1 MRLVPFLPFVVGG
14 CVSVRTPEQLQLDG
28 AGLVAVSAV
37 VDRGDLTYV
46 AATGTDVDL
55 TATVWGNGS
64 SRAKANARQET
75 VVWSAEIDRGVLLLD
90 GISPEPSSGVDFDVV
105 GPIFVSVDA
114 ALANGDL
121 EVRGAEGVHV
131 LTANTVFGDVWGDA
145 TVFADVVDLN
155 FVPYEATDALIE
167 ASGAV
172 TLGLPFGLAYDLTI
186 RTNPDQPVT
195 VAELGFQDVALGPG
209 FFNGFSGFGD
219 VEIDISAG
227 GPVEIIEIR

>member
-1 MRLVPFLPFVVGG
+1 MRLVPFLAFVFG

-28 AGLVAVSAV
+28 AGLVAVSVV

-64 SRAKANARQET
+64 SRDKANARQDT
-75 VVWSAEIDRGVLLLD
+75 VDWSAVVEQGVLLID
-90 GISPEPSSGVDFDVV
+90 GFSPEPSSGVDFDVV
-105 GPIFVSVDA
+105 GPIFVSMDV

-121 EVRGAEGVHV
+121 EIRGAEGVHV
-131 LTANTVFGDVWGDA
+131 LTASAVTGDAWGDL
-145 TVFADVVDLN
+145 TVIADTVDLN

-167 ASGAV
+167 SGGAV

-186 RTNPDQPVT
+186 RTGTDQSVT
-195 VAELGFQDVALGPG
+195 VAELGFQDVSLGPG
-209 FFNGFSGFGD
+209 FFNGYSGFGD
-219 VEIDISAG
+219 VEIDINAT